1 MATASLILKN
11 YKKDWGYGLG
21 VIRIFEVML
30 TGSATNKVVQIL
42 EVESK
47 ILEENIDIV
56 WSFKEA
62 VDGVQTRSD

>member
-1 MATASLILKN
+1 
-11 YKKDWGYGLG
+11 
-21 VIRIFEVML
+21 ML